1 MAKKAGQ
8 LWIVSLSEAL
18 SNRIAVY
25 VEEWNFAHRKE
36 IGSQLIRAADSV
48 SANLVEGFG
57 RHHPADSLR
66 LYYISRGSL
75 EETLSWI
82 RKAKIRKLI
91 SDFQAN
97 DLLLGYY
104 RLAKGLNA
112 FMRSTRAKI
121 KPPLLP
127 IPK

>member
-1 MAKKAGQ
+1 M
-8 LWIVSLSEAL
+8 L
-18 SNRIAVY
+18 SNRIAFL
-25 VEEWNFAHRKE
+25 VEKLDFTLRKE

-82 RKAKIRKLI
+82 RKAKTRKLI
-91 SDFQAN
+91 SEFQAN

-112 FMRSTRAKI
+112 FIRSTQAKT
-121 KPPLLP
+121 KPSLSPTPKLP
-127 IPK
+127 PNPPYSP